1 MESRVKLFGHPIHP
15 MLIPFPIGLLATA
28 VLFNVIYYFK
38 DVSAFSWAAFYM
50 IAAGII
56 AALIAAVF
64 GIVDFLNIPSG
75 TRAKS
80 IAQLH
85 GGGNVTVVVLFAIAW
100 LLRLPHPEDSQTLAF
115 ILELIGVGLLGFT
128 GWLGGELVDR
138 LGVGVDQGANLNAS
152 SSLSGMPA
160 AAGPTRT
167 GAVRKTG

>member
-138 LGVGVDQGANLNAS
+138 LGVGVDQGANLNAP

-160 AAGPTRT
+160 AGPART
-167 GAVRKTG
+167 GAVRRTG